1 MKDLIKRILRE
12 EKNKLFIPRKLSD
25 DDSRYS
31 EWNNSQ
37 PMVDG
42 IKVNQYDSEGRK
54 QGVWVNYFN
63 TGELWF
69 KGNFKDGV
77 KDGYWESY
85 YDNGSLL
92 AKGNFKNGEKDGF
105 WYEYFRQGG
114 LMNKNFFDNGQIIKD
129 ITESEDKKKLFIPR
143 KIDEREVEFE
153 KMVKSGSDKF
163 LIDNDIKSLKYVVKV
178 DELWD
183 DLEYDDIDNAIWDNE
198 DCEVIFNNGEKWVNS
213 GGWRRISHSD
223 FIDYSHTISGYLSYL
238 MSQHNPE
245 DSVLD
250 DLEVEVDSVVGKI
263 EIDGI
268 FTTNINKK
276 TKVVNFSKTI

>member
-12 EKNKLFIPRKLSD
+12 ETK
-25 DDSRYS
+25 
-31 EWNNSQ
+31 
-37 PMVDG
+37 
-42 IKVNQYDSEGRK
+42 
-54 QGVWVNYFN
+54 
-63 TGELWF
+63 GELNNRARQLLDIMAAASL
-69 KGNFKDGV
+69 KNVADGDVESMRNALKDVEESGIDWNKDVV
-77 KDGYWESY
+77 KSVKQTYND
-85 YDNGSLL
+85 LML
-92 AKGNFKNGEKDGF
+92 RAK
-105 WYEYFRQGG
+105 
-114 LMNKNFFDNGQIIKD
+114 QILR
-129 ITESEDKKKLFIPR
+129 EEKKKLFIPR

-153 KMVKSGSDKF
+153 KMVKDGTDKF

-183 DLEYDDIDNAIWDNE
+183 DLDYDDIDNAIWDNE

-245 DSVLD
+245 DWVLY
-250 DLEVEVDSVVGKI
+250 DLEIEIDSVVGKI

-268 FTTNINKK
+268 FTSFKPGGTVYDYQNKK
-276 TKVVNFSKTI
+276 HMKKVVNFSKTI

>member
-12 EKNKLFIPRKLSD
+12 E
-25 DDSRYS
+25 
-31 EWNNSQ
+31 
-37 PMVDG
+37 
-42 IKVNQYDSEGRK
+42 
-54 QGVWVNYFN
+54 
-63 TGELWF
+63 
-69 KGNFKDGV
+69 
-77 KDGYWESY
+77 
-85 YDNGSLL
+85 
-92 AKGNFKNGEKDGF
+92 
-105 WYEYFRQGG
+105 
-114 LMNKNFFDNGQIIKD
+114 
-129 ITESEDKKKLFIPR
+129 KKKLFIPR

-153 KMVKSGSDKF
+153 KMVKDGTDKF

-250 DLEVEVDSVVGKI
+250 DLEIEIDSVVGKI